1 MIEKRDY
8 FEVRRTEGAGPFVI
22 VCDHASSFVP
32 GELNSLGLTK
42 DDLARHIAWDIG
54 AAGVAE
60 ILSERF
66 DSPAVFCG
74 VSRLVID
81 CNRHLDA
88 EDLIPKVSDGT
99 IVPVNC
105 NLTPEDRAQR
115 IKDYFEP
122 YHTAIDTVLNGRDGA
137 IFLSVHSMTEC
148 LKGELR
154 PWPVALSSYEDRS
167 MADPLL
173 KELRAF
179 SVGDNQPY
187 DLDPKVD
194 YTTPHH
200 ALRRGLRHL
209 QVEFRQDEIANTA
222 GQKLWADR
230 FGEALERSRA
240 LASPAC

>member
-1 MIEKRDY
+1 MSY
-8 FEVRRTEGAGPFVI
+8 FQVRRGNGPGPFVI

-32 GELNSLGLTK
+32 DELNCLGLTK
-42 DDLARHIAWDIG
+42 QDLSRHIAWDIG
-54 AAGVAE
+54 AAAVAE
-60 ILSERF
+60 MLSDRF
-66 DSPAVFCG
+66 DSPAVFSG

-99 IVPVNC
+99 IIPGNC
-105 NLTPEDRAQR
+105 SLTNEDRQAR

-122 YHTAIDTVLNGRDGA
+122 YHAAIDAALNGREGA
-137 IFLSVHSMTEC
+137 IFLSVHSMTDC
-148 LKGELR
+148 LKGDLR
-154 PWPVALSSYEDRS
+154 PWPVSLSSYHDRT
-167 MADPLL
+167 MVEPLL
-173 KELRAF
+173 KELRQF

-209 QVEFRQDEIANTA
+209 QVEFRQDEIADAA
-222 GQKLWADR
+222 GRKLWADR

-240 LASPAC
+240 LASPA

>member
-1 MIEKRDY
+1 MIDKRDY
-8 FEVRRTEGAGPFVI
+8 FEVRRGEGAGPFVI
-22 VCDHASSFVP
+22 VCDHASNFVP
-32 GELNSLGLTK
+32 DELDSLGLTK
-42 DDLARHIAWDIG
+42 DDLARHIGWDIG

-81 CNRHLDA
+81 CNRHRDA
-88 EDLIPKVSDGT
+88 RDLIPNVSDGT
-99 IVPVNC
+99 IVPGNC
-105 NLTPEDRAQR
+105 NLTDEDRAAR
-115 IKDYFEP
+115 IKNYFEP
-122 YHTAIDTVLNGRDGA
+122 YHEAIDVVLNGREGV

-148 LKGELR
+148 LQGELR
-154 PWPVALSSYEDRS
+154 PWPVSLSSYEDRS
-167 MADPLL
+167 MVEPLL
-173 KELRAF
+173 RELRQF

-209 QVEFRQDEIANTA
+209 QVEFRQDEISSVA
-222 GQKLWADR
+222 GQKLWAER

-240 LASPAC
+240 LLSPA

>member
-1 MIEKRDY
+1 MSEKQ
-8 FEVRRTEGAGPFVI
+8 FEVRRGNGSGPFVI
-22 VCDHASSFVP
+22 VCDHASNYVP
-32 GELNSLGLTK
+32 DELNNLGLTEK
-42 DDLARHIAWDIG
+42 DLARHIAWDIG

-66 DSPAVFCG
+66 DAPVAFCG
-74 VSRLVID
+74 TSRLVID
-81 CNRHLDA
+81 CNRHPEA

-99 IVPVNC
+99 IVPGNC
-105 NLTPEDRAQR
+105 NLTKADRQAR

-122 YHTAIDTVLNGRDGA
+122 YHEAVEEILSGRPKTV
-137 IFLSVHSMTEC
+137 FLSVHSMTEC

-154 PWPVALSSYEDRS
+154 PWPVALSSFQDRTLVE
-167 MADPLL
+167 PLL
-173 KELRAF
+173 RELREF

-209 QVEFRQDEIANTA
+209 QVEFRQDEIGSKD
-222 GQKLWADR
+222 GQKLWAQR
-230 FGEALERSRA
+230 FGDALERGRA
-240 LASPAC
+240 LMSPA